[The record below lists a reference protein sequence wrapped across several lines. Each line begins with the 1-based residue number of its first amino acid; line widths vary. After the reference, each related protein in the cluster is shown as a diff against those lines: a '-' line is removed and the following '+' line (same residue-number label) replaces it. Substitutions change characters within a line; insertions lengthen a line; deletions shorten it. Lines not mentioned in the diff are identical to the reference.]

1 MKKISLILAVLLV
14 FTSFV
19 MTGCNSNNGTKAD
32 ETTVAD
38 ITGNDTA
45 SVEVY
50 EMKSPI
56 FGDMDLTQYVKIG
69 EINGIVVSSFTTEVS
84 EDEINKELELLRQGA
99 AMVREVTDRPLALG
113 DTATLDYA
121 GKMDDE
127 TITSSNMS
135 ATDAQ
140 LEIGSGR
147 FIPGFEDG
155 MIGMNIGETRDIH
168 VVFPDPYNNN
178 PDLSGKPATFVV
190 TLKSFT
196 ETVIPELNDY
206 FAASVSD
213 FDTLDELKAQ
223 IKADLAADKEAA
235 GLSNQKEEVW
245 TAIMESSEFIEEP
258 VALVDEYLADAIS
271 YYQDLA
277 DYNGFASLDE
287 MLMEYYGITL
297 EQFTTEMRDYA
308 KDACLEEMALVL
320 VAQKAGVVLTNQEY
334 QEGALKL
341 ASEVGVYNVEML
353 EERYGADVIYNSLL
367 FEDVIDY
374 LIANAVVE

>member
-1 MKKISLILAVLLV
+1 MAVLLA

-50 EMKSPI
+50 DMKSPI

-84 EDEINKELELLRQGA
+84 EDEINKELELLRQEA
-99 AMVREVTDRPLALG
+99 ATVREVTDRPLALG

-196 ETVIPELNDY
+196 ETVIPELDDY

-235 GLSNQKEEVW
+235 GLSNQQEEVW

-258 VALVDEYLADAIS
+258 VALVDEYLADAVS
-271 YYQDLA
+271 YYQDMA

-297 EQFTTEMRDYA
+297 EQFTAEMREYA
-308 KDACLEEMALVL
+308 KDACLEEMVLVL

-341 ASEVGVYNVEML
+341 AGEVGVFTVEML

-367 FEDVIDY
+367 FEEVIDY

>member
-1 MKKISLILAVLLV
+1 MKKISLILAVLLA

-50 EMKSPI
+50 DMKSPI

-84 EDEINKELELLRQGA
+84 EDEINKELELLRQEA
-99 AMVREVTDRPLALG
+99 ATVREVTDRPLALG

-196 ETVIPELNDY
+196 ETVIPELDDY

-235 GLSNQKEEVW
+235 GLSNQQEEVW

-258 VALVDEYLADAIS
+258 VALVDEYLADAVS
-271 YYQDLA
+271 YYQDMA

-297 EQFTTEMRDYA
+297 EQFTAEMREYA
-308 KDACLEEMALVL
+308 KDACLEEMVLVL

-341 ASEVGVYNVEML
+341 AGEVGVFTVEML

-367 FEDVIDY
+367 FEEVIDY